1 MSKISAIINFRKN
14 GLQEEEDEIEYEK
27 DHLFNIYT
35 LVLVFILICNIVL
48 NLFIDQLKY
57 AVAFFGLTIFMFT
70 TLLVPNSIRF
80 NRYVLMT
87 IFFFLGVIVFLCD
100 IASGK
105 GAMNYLSYISLTT
118 AIGYFF
124 TYSKDKLIIFT
135 IISSYMIFFL
145 INILTGYSL
154 FPFIHQHLSPEKEL
168 CINIYKVLEVS
179 VFIFVGIY
187 FINRKEQI
195 MIKYFMEK
203 ERLNEMIKKTDKLV
217 FSEDLYQLAINQ
229 NTLFITYFKSQFP
242 DFFNNMLKG
251 HPNIISSELEVCA
264 LMKLNLTTKEIA
276 RATNST
282 VRAVENKK
290 YRIRK
295 KLNISTET
303 DINLYIINN
312 F

>member
-1 MSKISAIINFRKN
+1 MSKISAIINFGKN
-14 GLQEEEDEIEYEK
+14 RMQEEDEIEYEK

-35 LVLVFILICNIVL
+35 LVLIFILGCNIVL
-48 NLFIDQLKY
+48 NLFIDQPQY
-57 AVAFFGLTIFMFT
+57 AVAFSALTICVFI
-70 TLLVPNSIRF
+70 TLFIPNKLRF
-80 NRYVLMT
+80 NRYVLMF

-105 GAMNYLSYISLTT
+105 GAMDYLSYISLTT

-124 TYSKDKLIIFT
+124 IYSRDKLIIYT
-135 IISSYMIFFL
+135 LISSYIIFFL
-145 INILTGYSL
+145 INILTGYTL
-154 FPFIHQHLSPEKEL
+154 FPFMHQHLSQEKEL
-168 CINIYKVLEVS
+168 YINIYKILEVS
-179 VFIFVGIY
+179 VFSFVGIY
-187 FINRKEQI
+187 FINRKEKI

-203 ERLNEMIKKTDKLV
+203 ERLNEMIKKTDKLI
-217 FSEDLYQLAINQ
+217 FSEELYQLAINQ

-242 DFFNNMLKG
+242 DFFDNMLKD

-303 DINLYIINN
+303 DINLHIINN